1 MEWAEAPVRSFE
13 TAVNVLVNN
22 GKGVLAQVASAV
34 SGVEADI
41 VHIDM
46 GDERAAE
53 TTELRLLIAVR
64 DRLHL
69 ADVLRALKRSPAVLR
84 VARVKP

>member
-1 MEWAEAPVRSFE
+1 M
-13 TAVNVLVNN
+13 
-22 GKGVLAQVASAV
+22 
-34 SGVEADI
+34 VELRLPHT
-41 VHIDM
+41 HIDM

-53 TTELRLLIAVR
+53 TAELRLLLSVR

-69 ADVLRALKRSPAVLR
+69 ADVMRTLKRSPAVLR